1 MIYLMKKAVGWG
13 TAPFPLSLSPL
24 LVPCSPYSPMRYS
37 PRSYLYSPD
46 SGTSHHS
53 ARYLSFGNG
62 EKCIRKAA
70 KNQKIHPERKPL
82 ATHTRVLRF
91 HPMALIKTIY
101 HNCQRLPQPLWPP
114 CPSLHVQS
122 VTPQAGLGLQG
133 LCIQS
138 KKKYEF

>member
-1 MIYLMKKAVGWG
+1 MKKAVGWG
-13 TAPFPLSLSPL
+13 TAHFPLSLCLPSWFHAVL
-24 LVPCSPYSPMRYS
+24 IHLCIK

-70 KNQKIHPERKPL
+70 KNQKIHPERKLL
-82 ATHTRVLRF
+82 ATHTQVLRF

-101 HNCQRLPQPLWPP
+101 HGCQRLPQPLWPP
-114 CPSLHVQS
+114 CPYLQVQS
-122 VTPQAGLGLQG
+122 VTP
-133 LCIQS
+133 
-138 KKKYEF
+138 